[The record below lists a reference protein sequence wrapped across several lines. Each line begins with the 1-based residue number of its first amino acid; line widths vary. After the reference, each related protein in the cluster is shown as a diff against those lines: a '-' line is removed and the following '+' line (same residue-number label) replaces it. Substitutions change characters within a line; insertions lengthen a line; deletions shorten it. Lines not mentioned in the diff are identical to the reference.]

1 MTRRVCCVCG
11 KSDKSSRKG
20 SLSFISLPKKNGKL
34 STVSDIQLLER
45 RISAWKAVIG
55 QNFNRYHGVQ
65 YVCSDHF
72 HSGILSLKKK
82 INIAMVR

>member
-20 SLSFISLPKKNGKL
+20 SLSFFSLPKKKVGR
-34 STVSDIQLLER
+34 SCDVQLVER

-65 YVCSDHF
+65 HVCSDHF

>member
-11 KSDKSSRKG
+11 KSDKNTS
-20 SLSFISLPKKNGKL
+20 SLSFFSLPKKK
-34 STVSDIQLLER
+34 VSGRTCDVQLVER

-65 YVCSDHF
+65 HVCSDHF

>member
-1 MTRRVCCVCG
+1 V
-11 KSDKSSRKG
+11 
-20 SLSFISLPKKNGKL
+20 
-34 STVSDIQLLER
+34 ER

-65 YVCSDHF
+65 HVCSDHF

>member
-11 KSDKSSRKG
+11 KSDNSSRKG
-20 SLSFISLPKKNGKL
+20 SFSFFSLPKKHGKL
-34 STVSDIQLLER
+34 RTVDFQLVER
-45 RISAWKAVIG
+45 RLSAWKAVIG

-65 YVCSDHF
+65 NVCSDHF

>member
-20 SLSFISLPKKNGKL
+20 SLSFFSLPKKK
-34 STVSDIQLLER
+34 VSGRSCDVQLVER
-45 RISAWKAVIG
+45 RISAWMAVIG